1 MIGEPEIDGGWET
14 ASGAD
19 AAAEALPA
27 GREHERERVRATR
40 RPWLWALAGVVV
52 SSAVWAGVPAVQER
66 FFPDVPRLGYRHS
79 PDLCDDFELKTVT
92 QAAGR
97 AFEGRQ
103 SGEGVF
109 LAQDWSYCTVST
121 PYEDGTMM
129 YGVELL
135 VELHKKGD
143 PAPEFATG
151 PGTEPATRLDTDE
164 RQEVPGLG
172 DRAVLDRQYAH
183 DGSRL
188 MVLDGGAVFTLTVQ
202 WFPVREAAAV
212 DGKFP
217 SGTIDENAMH
227 AAMIEDMRALMT
239 KLKR

>member
-19 AAAEALPA
+19 GTAEALPG
-27 GREHERERVRATR
+27 GRELEREHVRGTR
-40 RPWLWALAGVVV
+40 GPWLWALAGVVA
-52 SSAVWAGVPAVQER
+52 SSAVWAGALAVQES
-66 FFPDVPRLGYRHS
+66 FLPDVPRLGYRHS
-79 PDLCDDFELKTVT
+79 PDLCKEFDLKTVS

-97 AFEGRQ
+97 EFEGRQ
-103 SGEGVF
+103 SGAGMF

-121 PYEDGTMM
+121 QYEDGAMM
-129 YGVELL
+129 YGAELL

-151 PGTEPATRLDTDE
+151 PGTDPATRMDTDE
-164 RQEVPGLG
+164 REEVPGLG
-172 DRAVLDRQYAH
+172 DRAVLDRQYAR
-183 DGSRL
+183 DGTRL

-202 WFPVREAAAV
+202 WFHVREAAAV
-212 DGKFP
+212 DGNVP
-217 SGTIDENAMH
+217 AGTIDENAMH
-227 AAMIEDMRALMT
+227 AAMIEDMRTLMT